1 MNLHVVS
8 EKNRKAGLWQG
19 YSGTTCVPDCTHLVI
34 ASCTSEEVFF
44 SAPLLRA
51 SFRLLQLHLFV
62 ILTLGDVF
70 TLPKWLMS
78 LTPEDA
84 KGDRERH
91 VRHVR
96 LLRASHSQGPY

>member
-1 MNLHVVS
+1 MVPISVPFWCPVPGWSGGDMESQNL
-8 EKNRKAGLWQG
+8 
-19 YSGTTCVPDCTHLVI
+19 VPCRAKWGWGV
-34 ASCTSEEVFF
+34 
-44 SAPLLRA
+44 LRNLKLCA
-51 SFRLLQLHLFV
+51 MCRNYLFV
-62 ILTLGDVF
+62 ILTLGNVF

-84 KGDRERH
+84 KGDRESH